1 MKICIFCSS
10 SNSLNQHFYDEA
22 NNLAVLLAKN
32 DCDLVYGGGKI
43 GIMGELSRKFKSLNR
58 KVIGIIPE
66 KLNLSGVVSEIDD
79 EIMVTPDMHTR
90 KAKMFECSD
99 AFIALPGGFG
109 TFEELLEVIT
119 LKQLNYHQ
127 KPIIIINQSGF
138 YDFII
143 KQFDVLF
150 EEKFAKVTYKNLYY
164 IASNND
170 EAINYL
176 FNYKYDIHETKFL

>member
-10 SNSLNQHFYDEA
+10 SNSLSQHFYDEA
-22 NNLAVLLAKN
+22 NNLAVLLAEN
-32 DCDLVYGGGKI
+32 NCDLVYGGGKI

-66 KLNLSGVVSEIDD
+66 RLNLSGIVSEIDD
-79 EIMVTPDMHTR
+79 EIMVTPDMHSR
-90 KAKMFECSD
+90 KAKMFEISD

-109 TFEELLEVIT
+109 TLEELLEVIT
-119 LKQLNYHQ
+119 LKQLNYHH

-138 YDFII
+138 YDFLI

-150 EEKFAKVTYKNLYY
+150 EEKFAKDSYKGLYY
-164 IASNND
+164 IASNQE
-170 EAINYL
+170 EAVKYL
-176 FNYKYDIHETKFL
+176 FNYKYEISETKYL